1 MNQCKNSYLK
11 KDTAMHTSI
20 FILGFSIFAMF
31 FGSGNLVFPM
41 KIGSACLGHWS
52 LGFLGLLISGIII
65 PFAGVFAIKRYQG
78 SYDRFFEELGFGA
91 NIIIPLILLS
101 LLGSF
106 GVVPRCI
113 TVAFGGFH
121 VLEPHIPLWI
131 FSAIFAF
138 TCFLVGLKDTSM
150 LNIIGKFMTPIKL
163 GTLSLIIIVGVIK
176 APPFLSSPHSIES
189 AFELGLIE
197 GYQIMDLIAG
207 FFFSAL
213 IFKHVEQQCA
223 KNTSSKVIF
232 WTSAKAS
239 FIGATVIALAYGS
252 LVYLGATY
260 SSVIQ
265 SVSPTEMLPTL
276 TKHLL
281 GHYSTFIIALAMG
294 FSCLT
299 TATALNN
306 LYASFLHKTLKLKDK
321 NFSYILAI
329 TSGISFILSLLDF
342 TGISAFLTPILVII
356 YPGLIIF
363 TIMSLI
369 YPHPHILKKLAFYG
383 TTAAVIILKLI

>member
-1 MNQCKNSYLK
+1 
-11 KDTAMHTSI
+11 MHTSI

-41 KIGSACLGHWS
+41 KIGSSCLNYWDF
-52 LGFLGLLISGIII
+52 GFLGLLISGILI

-78 SYDRFFEELGFGA
+78 SYDRFFKELGFGA

-121 VLEPHIPLWI
+121 VLEPSVPLWI
-131 FSAIFAF
+131 FSLIFILI
-138 TCFLVGLKDTSM
+138 CFLTGLKDTRM

-163 GTLSLIIIVGVIK
+163 STLSLIIIVGVVN
-176 APPFLSSPHSIES
+176 SSLLPISTQTSKS

-197 GYQIMDLIAG
+197 GYQTMDLIAG
-207 FFFSAL
+207 FFFSFL
-213 IFKHVEQQCA
+213 IFKYVEQQC
-223 KNTSSKVIF
+223 KNNTNSKITF
-232 WTSAKAS
+232 WISAKAS
-239 FIGATVIALAYGS
+239 LIGASVIALAYGG
-252 LVYLGATY
+252 LVYLGASY
-260 SSVIQ
+260 AHIIQ
-265 SVSPTEMLPTL
+265 DVPPTEMLPML

-281 GHYSTFIIALAMG
+281 GNHSTLIIAFAMG

-306 LYASFLHKTLKLKDK
+306 LYAEFLHKLFKLKNDY
-321 NFSYILAI
+321 FCYVLAI
-329 TSGISFILSLLDF
+329 TSIVSFSLSLLDF
-342 TGISAFLTPILVII
+342 KGISAILTPILGVI
-356 YPGLIIF
+356 YPGLIAF
-363 TIMSLI
+363 TVSSLI
-369 YPHPHILKKLAFYG
+369 YPHPHILKRLAFYG
-383 TTAAVIILKLI
+383 STFLMIIFKLI

>member
-1 MNQCKNSYLK
+1 MIQ
-11 KDTAMHTSI
+11 TSI

-41 KIGSACLGHWS
+41 KIGSECLNHWGM
-52 LGFLGLLISGIII
+52 GFLGLLISGILI

-78 SYDRFFEELGFGA
+78 SYDRFFKELGFGA

-121 VLEPHIPLWI
+121 VLEPNVPLWA
-131 FSAIFAF
+131 FSALF
-138 TCFLVGLKDTSM
+138 TLICFLTGLKDTRM
-150 LNIIGKFMTPIKL
+150 LAIIGKFMTPIKL
-163 GTLSLIIIVGVIK
+163 GTLSLIIIIGIIS
-176 APPFLSSPHSIES
+176 APIFSPSIHTMES

-207 FFFSAL
+207 FFFSSL
-213 IFKHVEQQCA
+213 VFKHVEQQCA
-223 KNTSSKVIF
+223 KNTDPKIIF

-239 FIGATVIALAYGS
+239 LIGATAIALAYGG
-252 LVYLGATY
+252 LMYLGAAY
-260 SSVIQ
+260 SNIIQ
-265 SVSPTEMLPTL
+265 SVPPTEMLPTL

-281 GHYSTFIIALAMG
+281 GHYSTFVIALAMG

-306 LYASFLHKTLKLKDK
+306 LYANFLHKLFKLK
-321 NFSYILAI
+321 NQRFNIVLGA
-329 TSGISFILSLLDF
+329 TSAISFALSLLDF
-342 TGISAFLTPILVII
+342 KGISALLTPVLFVI

-363 TIMSLI
+363 TLASLV

-383 TTAAVIILKLI
+383 TTIAVIILKLI